1 MKTYV
6 VEFGINTIYV
16 EAENMFDAEDKAYLE
31 IGYDPD
37 EMFIY
42 EEGGE

>member
-16 EAENMFDAEDKAYLE
+16 EAESWDDAEDKAYEE

-42 EEGGE
+42 QEGEE